1 MIVNTP
7 FFISPAQQVLVK
19 GVQVSSHNMKQ
30 VIDLVQQHFLILEGR
45 IAHVSA
51 LAYDQIDSQI
61 VSSVENWRDF

>member
-19 GVQVSSHNMKQ
+19 GVQVSSRNMQ
-30 VIDLVQQHFLILEGR
+30 EVINLVQKHFHILEGR

-51 LAYDQIDSQI
+51 MAYDQMDLQI
-61 VSSVENWRDF
+61 VFILSKNKEI